1 MLALRSYPNDQS
13 KALRAEP
20 KSLARHHG
28 PERSPNVKERHCI
41 PSPND
46 HLPSIAAAQS
56 AAQTIKARAS
66 VLGVLFA
73 GAHAVTMDGSAELES
88 SLGLATTVWYEV

>member
-1 MLALRSYPNDQS
+1 MRSYPNDQS